1 MRRFPIP
8 TTEAPPSAA
17 SDSRPPAAAVARIL
31 RILALL
37 PALALPAP
45 ALAQG
50 AMQVSRSQEGIVS
63 SAHPLATEAGVR
75 MLELGGNAADAAV
88 AAGFAIA
95 VVEPSMNSIGGRNQ
109 ILVRLPDGTLLGID
123 GTTQAPATY
132 DHDTAPQAEYGYA
145 VVGVPGAAAGLL
157 RLHAEHGSLP
167 LATVMEPAID
177 FAENG
182 FRLQPL
188 EALRQAFGAGR
199 SREFPGTAAIYL
211 RPDGNNRI
219 PGEMLV
225 QRDYAATLR
234 AIAAGGHDAFYR
246 GEIAR
251 RMAEDLQANGSAV
264 TLASLS
270 EYRAEDSRVVRGT
283 YRGYEIVGLD
293 VPSGG
298 VIALQA
304 LNLME
309 HFDPSSMSEAE
320 WAAVKGQALGMAAG
334 ELRRMGTD
342 TAAARA
348 ISKEWAAGLV
358 GQIRAPAGAR
368 RVQVGAAPGGGD
380 TPAGYLPVQP
390 DDQGHTTHLTTADG
404 NGMMVALT
412 QTLGPSMGSYVV
424 TPGLGFLYASTLGG
438 YLGRVEPGERAR
450 SNISPMMVLRD
461 GVPVLAL
468 GGAGGGRIPPGVV
481 QVISRVIDD
490 GMDLPRALAAPRV
503 YMGGGTLEAETT
515 PGTGWTHEQVA
526 EMRALGL
533 EVRENLGVGSFARVH
548 AVQFDAASNAWI
560 GGADPDWEGSA
571 QGPNRLRRPGGPPR

>member
-1 MRRFPIP
+1 MTLRRVL
-8 TTEAPPSAA
+8 TGLT
-17 SDSRPPAAAVARIL
+17 VAL
-31 RILALL
+31 VMSSF
-37 PALALPAP
+37 PALPTS
-45 ALAQG
+45 LAGQG
-50 AMQVSRSQEGIVS
+50 ALQVSRSPEGTVS

-109 ILVRLPDGTLLGID
+109 ILIRLPDGSIMGID

-132 DHDTAPQAEYGYA
+132 DPDTAPQAGYGYA
-145 VVGVPGAAAGLL
+145 VVGIPGAAAGLL

-182 FRLQPL
+182 FRLLPL
-188 EALRQAFGAGR
+188 EALRQGFGAAR
-199 SREFPGTAAIYL
+199 SREFPGTSAIYL
-211 RPDGNNRI
+211 RPDGTHRA
-219 PGEMLV
+219 PGDMLV
-225 QRDYAATLR
+225 QRDHAATLR

-246 GEIAR
+246 GDIAR

-264 TLASLS
+264 TLQSLAD
-270 EYRAEDSRVVRGT
+270 YRAEDSRVVRGT

-304 LNLME
+304 LNVME
-309 HFDPSSMSEAE
+309 HFDPASMSEAE
-320 WAAVKGQALGMAAG
+320 WAAVKGQALGLAAG

-342 TAAARA
+342 SAAVRA

-358 GQIRAPAGAR
+358 EQIRAPAGAR
-368 RVQVGAAPGGGD
+368 RVQVGSVPGQRY
-380 TPAGYLPVQP
+380 PAGGAPAASYLPVQP

-404 NGMMVALT
+404 EGMMVALT
-412 QTLGPSMGSYVV
+412 QTLGPTMGSYVV

-438 YLGRVEPGERAR
+438 YLGRVEPLERAR

-481 QVISRVIDD
+481 QVISRIIDD
-490 GMDLPRALAAPRV
+490 GMELPAALAAPRV

-515 PGTGWTHEQVA
+515 PGSGWSPEQVA

-533 EVRENLGVGSFARVH
+533 EVRGNPGVGSFSRVH
-548 AVQFDAASNAWI
+548 AVHFDAAAGTWI
-560 GGADPDWEGSA
+560 GAADPDWEGTA
-571 QGPNRLRRPGGPPR
+571 QGPHRLRNPDGPPR